1 MVVASN
7 MKMIL
12 KDTNELKELLKSDFQ
27 RELLDASIDN
37 INDLKNK
44 LRFNNFAYSM
54 RELSRH
60 ILHSLSPDQEILDC
74 SWYKNETSKPNRIS
88 RGQRIKYAIQG
99 GLEDSFVDSELIEI
113 KKLNSIKKKLKGS
126 IDLLSKYTHVNP
138 NTFDIADMEMIRLS
152 EEVMK
157 HLIEFA
163 KTIIDSRKMI
173 ISEIHERISDEF
185 IQHSISESIDAV
197 DILATHHNVEEISVD
212 HTEISQI
219 LSDRIIIEVEGTVS
233 VRLQWGSNS
242 DLKKD
247 IGAEMHDTFP
257 FNSTVE
263 VKLNGSFENAEV
275 EIDKLEVN
283 TDSWHE

>member
-1 MVVASN
+1 

-27 RELLDASIDN
+27 RDLLNASIEN
-37 INDLKNK
+37 INDSKNK

-60 ILHSLSPDQEILDC
+60 ILHSLSSDQEILNC
-74 SWYKNETSKPNRIS
+74 SWYKNETSKPNGIS

-99 GLEDSFVDSELIEI
+99 GLEDNFVDSELIEI
-113 KKLNSIKKKLKGS
+113 AKINSIKKKLKGS

-138 NTFDIADMEMIRLS
+138 NTFDIPDMEMIRLS

-157 HLIEFA
+157 ILIEFA

-173 ISEIHERISDEF
+173 ISEIDEKINDEF
-185 IQHSISESIDAV
+185 IQHSISESIDVV
-197 DILATHHNVEEISVD
+197 DILATHHNVEEISVE
-212 HTEISQI
+212 HTEISKI
-219 LSDRIIIEVEGTVS
+219 LSDKIIVEVEGFVS

-242 DLKKD
+242 DLKND
-247 IGAEMHDTFP
+247 IGAEMYDSFQY
-257 FNSTVE
+257 NSTVE
-263 VKLNGSFENAEV
+263 VRLNGSFDNTEV
-275 EIDKLEVN
+275 EIETFEVN
-283 TDSWHE
+283 TDSWYE

>member
-1 MVVASN
+1 

-27 RELLDASIDN
+27 RDLLNASIDN
-37 INDLKNK
+37 INDSKNK

-60 ILHSLSPDQEILDC
+60 ILHSLSSDQEILEC
-74 SWYKNETSKPNRIS
+74 SWYKNETSKPNGIS

-99 GLEDSFVDSELIEI
+99 GFEDSFVDEELIEI
-113 KKLNSIKKKLKGS
+113 KKINSIKKKLKGS

-138 NTFDIADMEMIRLS
+138 NTFDIPDMEMIRLS

-173 ISEIHERISDEF
+173 ISEIDERISDEF
-185 IQHSISESIDAV
+185 IQHSISESIDEV

-212 HTEISQI
+212 HTEISKI
-219 LSDRIIIEVEGTVS
+219 LSDRIIIEVDGFVS

-242 DLKKD
+242 DLKND
-247 IGAEMHDTFP
+247 IGAEMYDSFP
-257 FNSTVE
+257 YNSTVE
-263 VKLNGSFENAEV
+263 VKLNGSFEDAKV
-275 EIDKLEVN
+275 EIETFEVN
-283 TDSWHE
+283 TDSWYE